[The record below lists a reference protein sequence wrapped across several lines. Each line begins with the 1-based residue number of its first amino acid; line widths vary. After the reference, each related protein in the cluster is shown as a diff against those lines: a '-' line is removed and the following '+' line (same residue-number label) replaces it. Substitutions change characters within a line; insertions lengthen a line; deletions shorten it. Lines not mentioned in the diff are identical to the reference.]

1 MWGRPPSAV
10 PSSAAR
16 RREQILAKAQE
27 TSITMTNPA
36 QPATPSAPREAAR
49 FWEPGRLLYN
59 AILFTIVLLWLI
71 LTWPHFRPSLTLGS
85 FEAFFVL
92 GLLANLAYS
101 AAYLAEF
108 CIHLLAPGAARRRAR
123 IALLVLGTLFAI
135 VLENYWIADE
145 IYPYANNPPPSLFA
159 GAITMPTAIA
169 SNMNFPAPLAV
180 LGFLAAIGG
189 LVLAVAAALIF
200 WFARITAI
208 VTGAAAIIYLALLF
222 SFSAAS
228 HETAL
233 AHGQEKYFCEIDCH
247 LAYSVVDAHA
257 QPDGHLVVTLRT
269 RFDET
274 TTSPNRPKD
283 APLTPSPREVR
294 LLDSSGRQYAPISTT
309 GTPLLTPLKPADSY
323 TTQLEFNLPQD
334 DATKD
339 NAGLRLLIN
348 TVPQWPDKLV

>member
-1 MWGRPPSAV
+1 MPNTEPN
-10 PSSAAR
+10 
-16 RREQILAKAQE
+16 Q
-27 TSITMTNPA
+27 PA
-36 QPATPSAPREAAR
+36 QLSAPREAAR

-101 AAYLAEF
+101 TAYLAEF
-108 CIHLLAPGAARRRAR
+108 FIQLLAPGVARRRAR
-123 IALLVLGTLFAI
+123 ISLCVLGTLFAL
-135 VLENYWIADE
+135 VLENYWISDE
-145 IYPYANNPPPSLFA
+145 IYPYANHPPPSLFA

-189 LVLAVAAALIF
+189 LFLAVAAALIF
-200 WFARITAI
+200 WFARKPKFARITAI
-208 VTGAAAIIYLALLF
+208 VAGAAAIIYLALLL

-247 LAYSVVDAHA
+247 LAYSVLDAHT
-257 QPDGHLVVTLRT
+257 QTDGHLVVTLRT
-269 RFDET
+269 RFDEK

-283 APLTPSPREVR
+283 APLTPSPREAR
-294 LLDSSGRQYAPISTT
+294 LIDSAGREYAPASTA

-323 TTQLEFNLPQD
+323 TTQLEFNLPK
-334 DATKD
+334 DAT
-339 NAGLRLLIN
+339 GLRLLIN
-348 TVPQWPDKLV
+348 TIPQWPDRIVIGDENSLLHKKTYFAL